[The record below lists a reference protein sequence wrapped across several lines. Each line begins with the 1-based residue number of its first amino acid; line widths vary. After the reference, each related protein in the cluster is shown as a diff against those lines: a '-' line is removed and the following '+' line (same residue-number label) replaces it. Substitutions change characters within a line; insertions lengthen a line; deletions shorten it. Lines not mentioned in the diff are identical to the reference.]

1 MSLKTWLICSLVLA
15 PLSAGQPAGKLR
27 RRQQCQDIPHGLDI
41 IVYDEEVASATR
53 VREVIEWVNEAGEL
67 VGTATENVLLLPTSL
82 APNAVSNE
90 TAVSS
95 ATTPHCT
102 KTLLLPCANGSP
114 SENGGGRLPAPGGPQ
129 ASVTAS
135 KTAGPPAAKMT
146 PAPPSSA
153 GDNKDNTSERF
164 GVSYTPYR
172 ADQGCKSQQ
181 DVDDDFKRMAGRYS
195 VIRVYGTDCNQV
207 SMLHSAAKAHK
218 MKLFLGIWK
227 PSSVQDEADK
237 IIAGL
242 NGDWDIVHT
251 VSVGN
256 ELVNN
261 GQASP
266 QEIIRAVSQARSI
279 LRAAGYNG
287 PVVAV
292 DTFTAVLAHP
302 ELCNESDYC
311 AVNAHAFFDST
322 TSPSE
327 CGQWLQNTISNIRS
341 VISDHDKKIV
351 ITETG
356 WPTRGA
362 SNGRA
367 VPGLENQKVALHS
380 IKQQF
385 SSNPENIFLFSAF
398 NDLWKKEDMATFNT
412 DRYWGIEGAV
422 SSCDQ

>member
-1 MSLKTWLICSLVLA
+1 MSLRTWLICSLVLA

-27 RRQQCQDIPHGLDI
+27 LHQERQVIPYGLDI
-41 IVYDEEVASATR
+41 IVYDEDVTSAMR
-53 VREVIEWVNEAGEL
+53 VQEVIEWVNEAGEL

-82 APNAVSNE
+82 AP
-90 TAVSS
+90 TAVSKETATS
-95 ATTPHCT
+95 RTTTPLCT
-102 KTLLLPCANGSP
+102 KTLLIPGHSKLPSG
-114 SENGGGRLPAPGGPQ
+114 NGGGILPLPAGPQ
-129 ASVTAS
+129 ETTTAV
-135 KTAGPPAAKMT
+135 KTAGPQPTDNVVAPYRPA
-146 PAPPSSA
+146 
-153 GDNKDNTSERF
+153 GGNKDTYDRF

-181 DVDDDFKRMAGRYS
+181 DIDDDFRRMAGSYS
-195 VIRVYGTDCNQV
+195 VIRIYGTDCNQV
-207 SMLHSAAKAHK
+207 PMVYSAAKAHG

-227 PSSVQDEADK
+227 PSAVQEEADK
-237 IIAGL
+237 IIAGI
-242 NGDWDIVHT
+242 NGDWNIVHT

-261 GQASP
+261 GQVTP
-266 QEIIRAVSQARSI
+266 GQIIQAVRRARSI

-292 DTFTAVLAHP
+292 DTFNAVVAHP
-302 ELCNESDYC
+302 EICNESDYC
-311 AVNAHAFFDST
+311 AINAHAFFDST
-322 TSPSE
+322 VGAEES
-327 CGQWLQNTISNIRS
+327 GRWLQRTISNVRS
-341 VISDHDKKIV
+341 AISSPDKKIV

-367 VPGLENQKVALHS
+367 IPSLENQKLALHS

-385 SSNPENIFLFSAF
+385 GSNPGSIFLFSAF
-398 NDLWKKEDMATFNT
+398 NDLWKKKDMATFNA
-412 DRYWGIEGAV
+412 DQYWGIEGAV